1 MKDLLTGGRTKSHSF
16 WLHRLALAMLGA
28 LLAGSLAAAG
38 TPTPLDSLL
47 ARTGDLVARFLNEL
61 SDVQCTEVV
70 SQVKLEKNNKAEYA
84 ETSRFD
90 YVVLAQSKGG
100 EPLLAESRLLKQ
112 APKHKRDLSLMV
124 SNGFSVLLLIFH
136 PYYRPSFDFTLL
148 GEDELDGKRYERVQF
163 KHVRGLRTTLALLV
177 RGREYP
183 LDLQGVAWIDPKTG
197 AVSKIDADLEAP
209 MDDIGLHAMHTEVL
223 YAPVVFQ
230 GVRDAYW
237 LPSRALIDVESPRQ
251 HWRNVHEFTNYH
263 RFSTSVETRA
273 AKQP

>member
-1 MKDLLTGGRTKSHSF
+1 MKDPLTNDRTNSIIV
-16 WLHRLALAMLGA
+16 WLRRVAMAALGA
-28 LLAGSLAAAG
+28 LFAGSLAAAG
-38 TPTPLDSLL
+38 TSTSLEPLLN
-47 ARTGDLVARFLNEL
+47 RTGDLVARFLNEL

-70 SQVKLEKNNKAEYA
+70 SQDKLEKNNKVEYA
-84 ETSRFD
+84 ESSTFD

-163 KHVRGLRTTLALLV
+163 KHIRGLRTTSALLV

-183 LDLQGVAWIDPKTG
+183 LDLQGVAWVDPQTG
-197 AVSKIDADLEAP
+197 AVSRIDADLEAP

-223 YAPVVFQ
+223 YAPVAFQ

-237 LPSRALIDVESPRQ
+237 LPSHAQIDVESPRQ